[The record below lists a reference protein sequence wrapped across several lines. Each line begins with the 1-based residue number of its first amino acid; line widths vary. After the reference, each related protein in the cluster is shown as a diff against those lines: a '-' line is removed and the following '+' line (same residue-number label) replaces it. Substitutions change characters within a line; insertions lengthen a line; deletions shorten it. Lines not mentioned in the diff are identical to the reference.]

1 MKHRSYATPTRAPEM
16 VAKGSN
22 GRIEIDGD
30 WLAIKRRGARGKL
43 SRAMKGELRLAI
55 GDIANVDY
63 KVPGPVTDGSIRF
76 SFGDRRKGRRRGL
89 LGVRFDENSVM
100 FGRSQAPD
108 FEAIRDRVEAHVDRR
123 A

>member
-1 MKHRSYATPTRAPEM
+1 MKKRSYATPAKVHEM

-55 GDIANVDY
+55 GDINTVEFR
-63 KVPGPVTDGSIRF
+63 VPGPVTDGSIRF
-76 SFGDRRKGRRRGL
+76 GFGDRHKRRRRGI
-89 LGVRFDENSVM
+89 LGGRFDENSVM
-100 FGRSQAPD
+100 FGRRQAPD
-108 FEAIRDRVEAHVDRR
+108 FEAVRDRVESHVDRR